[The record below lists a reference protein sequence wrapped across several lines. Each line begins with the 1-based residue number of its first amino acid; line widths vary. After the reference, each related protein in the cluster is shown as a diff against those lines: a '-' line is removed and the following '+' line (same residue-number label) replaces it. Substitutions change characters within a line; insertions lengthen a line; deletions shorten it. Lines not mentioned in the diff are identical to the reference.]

1 MLEKLKL
8 ENHDLTVQC
17 QQLNAQRL
25 AETVAAAQLCELSVE
40 VEQPEEEVSDL
51 LIELRAIQTS
61 GDSGDKHRSPGTPTT
76 TAQVSKFDDSEEL
89 QSLRQEI
96 TELQNEVAEKV

>member
-1 MLEKLKL
+1 
-8 ENHDLTVQC
+8 
-17 QQLNAQRL
+17 
-25 AETVAAAQLCELSVE
+25 
-40 VEQPEEEVSDL
+40 L